1 MKNNLLKLTFLVSG
15 SLFILSCGDSKAPA
29 APNPMN
35 APVPVNAYTISEEQV
50 VGTDTYPGTVVP
62 LNEVELRAQVSGYIT
77 NSYVQDGQMVTKG
90 QKLYEIDRTQYQAT
104 YNQALANLRTA
115 RANQERVRQDLARYE
130 NLAKQDAI
138 ARQRVDYARADFA
151 TAQAEVAS
159 AQAGISGASTNL
171 RYSTITAPMSGRI
184 GIAQVKIGA
193 QVSPGS
199 TLINTISADNPI
211 ALDIVVNATEVP
223 RFTRLQQKKA
233 SSDSTFTI
241 QLTDGSIYPQ
251 PGKIQAIDRAIDP
264 QTGTITVR
272 ISFPNQER
280 VLIPGM
286 TAILRVRNADIGR
299 QLVIPNKAVTEQMGE
314 FFTYVIQGDSV
325 VQSKV
330 LLGTKVA
337 DKIVVREGL
346 KAGDKIV
353 VEGTQK
359 LRPGAKV
366 VLGAPQP
373 TATGA
378 AGGR

>member
-1 MKNNLLKLTFLVSG
+1 MKINLLTLTALVMG
-15 SLFILSCGDSKAPA
+15 SVLITACGDNKTAPA
-29 APNPMN
+29 QNPMN
-35 APVPVNAYTISEEQV
+35 APVPVNAYTVSEEQV

-104 YNQALANLRTA
+104 YNQAQANLRTA
-115 RANQERVRQDLARYE
+115 RANLERVRQDLVRYE

-151 TAQAEVAS
+151 TAQAQVAS
-159 AQAGISGASTNL
+159 AQAGVSGASTNL
-171 RYSTITAPMSGRI
+171 RYSVITAPMSGRI

-211 ALDIVVNATEVP
+211 AVDIVINASEVP
-223 RFTRLQQKKA
+223 RFTRLQGKNTA
-233 SSDSTFTI
+233 DSTFTI
-241 QLTDGSIYPQ
+241 QFTDGSVYPRQ
-251 PGKIQAIDRAIDP
+251 GKIQAIDRAIDP

-272 ISFPNQER
+272 VSFPNPER
-280 VLIPGM
+280 ALIPGM
-286 TAILRVRNADIGR
+286 TTVLRVRNADIGR
-299 QLVIPNKAVTEQMGE
+299 QLVIPNKAITEQMGE
-314 FFTYVIQGDSV
+314 YYAYVIQGDSV
-325 VQSKV
+325 VQNRV
-330 LLGTKVA
+330 ALGTKVA

-366 VLGAPQP
+366 VLGPPQ
-373 TATGA
+373 A
-378 AGGR
+378 ASGPSASR